1 MCFSDNTN
9 LPAYKKKHLKK
20 KTMCLSNVFSYP
32 LLYEIHLFR

>member
-9 LPAYKKKHLKK
+9 LPAYKKNISK